1 MRHVSFLFLY
11 IICVVL
17 LIVSCTSGKG
27 EGKKVVT
34 AKVQSAPYELL
45 VVADKDWLKSETGQR
60 LVETVEAPIEGLP
73 QVEPNFRVTY
83 INPYAFNGTFRTY
96 ANVVVAE
103 VDKKHAE
110 PALLMQKNVY
120 AQPQVVLYLYAPD
133 NAAFVQCLEKNR
145 QAILG
150 ILNENEFARER
161 ALLKKHHSGVVTTQ
175 AKKQFGVS
183 LLVPRDIDDL
193 KTGKEFLWA
202 SASKLEFRQN
212 VCLYTLPLQ
221 DMTAERFVELRDSVM
236 KVNIPGGRDDQWM
249 ETDSRTVVTDVVS
262 FEGKSVTAVRG
273 LWDMRNDAMGGPFVS
288 YLYTDTLNSR
298 VLVAEGFVFAPEEKK
313 RPIVRQLEAAL
324 QTLSFFLDTH
334 K

>member
-73 QVEPNFRVTY
+73 QVETNFRVTY

-133 NAAFVQCLEKNR
+133 NAAFVQCLEKNL

-193 KTGKEFLWA
+193 KTGKGFLWA

>member
-133 NAAFVQCLEKNR
+133 NAAFVQCLEKNH

-193 KTGKEFLWA
+193 KTGKGFLWA